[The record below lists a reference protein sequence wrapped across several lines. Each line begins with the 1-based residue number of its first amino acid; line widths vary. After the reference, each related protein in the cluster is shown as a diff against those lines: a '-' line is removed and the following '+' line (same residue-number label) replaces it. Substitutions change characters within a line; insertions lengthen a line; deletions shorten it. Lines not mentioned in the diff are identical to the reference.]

1 MLGTGDARVTRTTKA
16 LTNAHVALVCARR
29 FPEHLTYPTQSQGDG
44 KQMREQAESKVLG
57 MSWVLSQAGVGT
69 LSGEGDAWGINPE
82 LSVDMA
88 RRRGGGSVVQAEG
101 LPAVWGGGGAQ
112 GRQGSRVLPTGSG
125 DEADV
130 LAGRWGLS
138 AEQCCPLIRTAAD

>member
-1 MLGTGDARVTRTTKA
+1 MLGTGDARVTPTTKA

-29 FPEHLTYPTQSQGDG
+29 FPEHITYPTQSQGDG

-57 MSWVLSQAGVGT
+57 RSWVLSQARVGA
-69 LSGEGDAWGINPE
+69 LSGEGDAWGTNPE
-82 LSVDMA
+82 LSVDMP
-88 RRRGGGSVVQAEG
+88 GEG
-101 LPAVWGGGGAQ
+101 VGAVWCRQRGCQLCGGAQ
-112 GRQGSRVLPTGSG
+112 GRQESRVPPTGSG